1 MFCLDFGTNGSCSRT
16 PAVGEKSNHW
26 ELVAADVEMDVNEET
41 PVSGFIKPLTTLNF
55 DVQAHIMSFLPPAD
69 LSALMRTCQQFADT
83 ALLPLCAHSKI
94 PLRTA
99 EQILSFLRFLRL
111 DRPSSSRA
119 SFIKDLNF
127 SLEEYRAPLTKASY
141 FNHHDAQPTPYSAVP
156 DTHPLME
163 EQHLRATRNSALE
176 AFLHILRHC
185 SNIRRV
191 RVVRWFDDVPM
202 APLYRAIAAL
212 PKLEDLRMPM
222 LPRSQWGAGG
232 SLANLPLRKLVL
244 RPGRWFE
251 IPDMLTALQPLAATL
266 AELDIPVCQWVAPGA
281 PFPHVRKLGI
291 EFPASDDVVDALVRT
306 FPSLTHLFLRG
317 TRNFHLCHTHS
328 SRQDEDRLREH
339 SQYQWHSLT
348 SSWPP
353 LVTVGAETPCALYTL
368 ALPFH
373 VPRVSVTSSA
383 GDPAGDML
391 PTILTDA
398 HPTCLEM
405 RVTQVHY
412 KYEPR
417 PPRFSGLAP
426 GDATASLQRV
436 VLTMEGDGIPDYVKV
451 SVLLIDELQRAL
463 ANLSVTHVLL
473 KYSIDHFRA
482 SRHYTRKV
490 VRTIC
495 AEARTRAA
503 GMAQAVPSLRW
514 IGVYVRVKAG
524 PTWLYCWELARLS
537 ERAQGFTLNPPPSV
551 TLKEMSED
559 EGWDVLA
566 AEEMVELAR
575 AD

>member
-1 MFCLDFGTNGSCSRT
+1 MT
-16 PAVGEKSNHW
+16 
-26 ELVAADVEMDVNEET
+26 
-41 PVSGFIKPLTTLNF
+41 
-55 DVQAHIMSFLPPAD
+55 FLPPAD
-69 LSALMRTCQQFADT
+69 LSALMRTCQLFADI
-83 ALLPLCAHSKI
+83 ALLPLCAHSII
-94 PLRTA
+94 PLKA
-99 EQILSFLRFLRL
+99 SEQILSFLRFLRL

-119 SFIKDLNF
+119 SLIKDLTF
-127 SLEEYRAPLTKASY
+127 SLEEYRAPVTKASY
-141 FNHHDAQPTPYSAVP
+141 FTVQEVERTGPHA
-156 DTHPLME
+156 HPLME
-163 EQHLRATRNSALE
+163 EQQLRATRNSALE
-176 AFLHILRHC
+176 AFLLILRHC
-185 SNIRRV
+185 TNIRRV
-191 RVVRWFDDVPM
+191 RVDRWFEDVPM
-202 APLYRAIAAL
+202 APLYRAITAL
-212 PKLEDLRMPM
+212 QKLEDLRMPM
-222 LPRSQWGAGG
+222 LPRSQWGASEG

-251 IPDMLTALQPLAATL
+251 IPEMLTALQPLATSL
-266 AELDIPVCQWVAPGA
+266 VELDIPVCQWVAPA
-281 PFPHVRKLGI
+281 VAFPHVRKLGI
-291 EFPASDDVVDALVRT
+291 EFPASEDVVSALVRT
-306 FPSLTHLFLRG
+306 FPNVTHLFLRG

-348 SSWPP
+348 GSWPP

-368 ALPFH
+368 AIPFQ

-391 PTILTDA
+391 RTILTDA

-426 GDATASLQRV
+426 GDATASLQRFI
-436 VLTMEGDGIPDYVKV
+436 LTMEGDGIPDYVKV
-451 SVLLIDELQRAL
+451 SPLLIDELQRAL
-463 ANLSVTHVLL
+463 ANLSVTHVLF

-490 VRTIC
+490 VRTVC
-495 AEARTRAA
+495 AQAHTRAA
-503 GMAQAVPSLRW
+503 AMAQAVPSLRW

-524 PTWLYCWELARLS
+524 PTWLYCWDLVRLS
-537 ERAQGFTLNPPPSV
+537 ERAQGFVLDPPPSV
-551 TLKEMSED
+551 SLKEMSEH

-566 AEEMVELAR
+566 EQEMDELAR